1 MYLLNE
7 KVTGIYPQEREEERK
22 KERRK
27 EQREREERGEGG
39 REEQGKREWY
49 IFFTF
54 LSLRAEVKAL
64 LILLVNLKFE
74 STNNFTVPLVELCN
88 NSKWTVDRSM
98 CSMWV

>member
-39 REEQGKREWY
+39 REGAREERMVY
-49 IFFTF
+49 FFHI
-54 LSLRAEVKAL
+54 SQSEG
-64 LILLVNLKFE
+64 
-74 STNNFTVPLVELCN
+74 
-88 NSKWTVDRSM
+88 
-98 CSMWV
+98 

>member
-39 REEQGKREWY
+39 REGAREERMVY
-49 IFFTF
+49 FFHISQSEGWGEGPLDSTC
-54 LSLRAEVKAL
+54 
-64 LILLVNLKFE
+64 E
-74 STNNFTVPLVELCN
+74 SEIR
-88 NSKWTVDRSM
+88 KH
-98 CSMWV
+98 